1 MDGISLWGV
10 GFGSRLPCF
19 VVHDFGI
26 AFGSF
31 FLDGV
36 GVFGV
41 GLSAR
46 GPIDEVSRCSSL
58 ARHGLGRMVIA
69 AQQLIASPSECPP
82 TLGGWIT
89 LLRIKYTVV
98 RMRI

>member
-19 VVHDFGI
+19 VVHDLGI

-69 AQQLIASPSECPP
+69 AQQLIASPSGYPP
-82 TLGGWIT
+82 TLGGSRSCVLNI
-89 LLRIKYTVV
+89 
-98 RMRI
+98 